1 MRPETTRLFKDLML
15 LHGHVA
21 DTRLGVE
28 LATDGQATATP
39 DPASEGSSMN
49 LFKSLWLLGGLQ
61 SIDLRVG
68 EEEETGFG
76 PTYGNRVASQ
86 RPFGRRDAAS
96 AAKTVTPAQGA
107 KATTP
112 RVAAP
117 C

>member
-1 MRPETTRLFKDLML
+1 MRPETTRIFKDLMF

-21 DTRLGVE
+21 DPRLGVE

-68 EEEETGFG
+68 EEDEAPFG
-76 PTYGNRVASQ
+76 QTYGNRRASE
-86 RPFGRRDAAS
+86 RTFGRRDDAARVLP
-96 AAKTVTPAQGA
+96 ATQAKRPTATP
-107 KATTP
+107 K
-112 RVAAP
+112 VAAH